1 MSTVTADPAM
11 PREIRQVGVIG
22 AGQMGRG
29 IAHVCALVGL
39 DVSVVDISADAL
51 AQVHEAIGRDLFR
64 QVTRGRITE
73 ESRANALARITTS
86 AGYAAFADCDLVI
99 EARPSAKTLSARSF
113 GSWRLISNPAQ
124 SSPAIP

>member
-1 MSTVTADPAM
+1 MITVTADRAM
-11 PREIRQVGVIG
+11 PGEICQVGVIG

-29 IAHVCALVGL
+29 IAHVCALAGL

-51 AQVHEAIGRDLFR
+51 AQVHEAIGRDLLR

-73 ESRANALARITTS
+73 ESRANALARIITS

-99 EARPSAKTLSARSF
+99 EAAAEREDIKREIF
-113 GSWRLISNPAQ
+113 R
-124 SSPAIP
+124 